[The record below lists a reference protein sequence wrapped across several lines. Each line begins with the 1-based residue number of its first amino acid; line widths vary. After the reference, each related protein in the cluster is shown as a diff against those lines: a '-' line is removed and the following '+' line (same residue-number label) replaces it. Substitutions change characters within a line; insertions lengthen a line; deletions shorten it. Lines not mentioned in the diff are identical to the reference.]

1 MALLVEDGTGVPNA
15 NTYGTIA
22 GARSYASDRG
32 ITLSADDDVVSSQ
45 LILAMD
51 YLEGQDYVGRP
62 VSFTQ
67 ALSWPR
73 TQVQFDPDNPFPDDE
88 IPPQLINAEYQLV
101 IEQFNGINLEPTV
114 DNSEGFVIEDK
125 VDVLLTKFSEKVGTT
140 SQPMLTKVDSLLRAL
155 TQPIPTLR
163 SVRV

>member
-1 MALLVEDGTGVPNA
+1 MALIVEDGTGVANA
-15 NTYGTIA
+15 NTYGTLV
-22 GARSYASDRG
+22 GARAYASDRG
-32 ITLSADDDVVSSQ
+32 VTLSVDDAIVSSQ

-73 TQVQFDPDNPFPDDE
+73 SQVQFDPDNPFPDNE
-88 IPPQLINAEYQLV
+88 IPPQLISAEYQLV
-101 IEQFNGINLEPTV
+101 IEQFNGIELEPSV
-114 DNSEGFVIEDK
+114 DHEEGFIIEDK

-140 SQPMLTKVDSLLRAL
+140 SQPILTKVDALLRSIIL
-155 TQPIPTLR
+155 HIPMLR
-163 SVRV
+163 SVRI